1 MIEGL
6 AAISV
11 IFTLIIVA
19 TIPALILI
27 DIIRK

>member
-27 DIIRK
+27 DSIRK

>member
-6 AAISV
+6 AALSA